1 MSSQWVVEQMCVTAV
16 LIRPPIICVAV
27 LAALFLL
34 ASHPASH
41 ALERHVPGLKP
52 EAAQR
57 WHVTVL
63 SGHCRPGLQAQV
75 EGGMLPQHISQDTL
89 LGIHPANVNPTP

>member
-1 MSSQWVVEQMCVTAV
+1 MSSQWVVEQLCVTAV

-27 LAALFLL
+27 FLEQPAVLAALFLL
-34 ASHPASH
+34 ASYPASH
-41 ALERHVPGLKP
+41 ALERDAPGLKP

-63 SGHCRPGLQAQV
+63 SGQCRPGLQAQV
-75 EGGMLPQHISQDTL
+75 EGGMLPQHIS
-89 LGIHPANVNPTP
+89 